1 LKKPSEYL
9 SLFRSLG
16 KEWKWLL
23 HYASRYRLQIIFYVI
38 IGLLSTA
45 MGIGSTVASKYL
57 IDSVISKDSDTILTS
72 AVLAVGLSV
81 LPGIGEKRG
90 GIDARCEYA
99 FAHRGDAAVEEII
112 RRQRIDGS
120 WGTDFLTRQNAA
132 ALKLVPSAR
141 SAYKKALRYLRS
153 KGLQPMSEAE
163 LNHFAERSAVNI

>member
-1 LKKPSEYL
+1 MNADLKRQLEEMGPEYREMVDLLL
-9 SLFRSLG
+9 SAHAPVAAVKRPARRGWWFAGS
-16 KEWKWLL
+16 
-23 HYASRYRLQIIFYVI
+23 
-38 IGLLSTA
+38 GLLA
-45 MGIGSTVASKYL
+45 AGLL
-57 IDSVISKDSDTILTS
+57 I
-72 AVLAVGLSV
+72 AVGLSV

-99 FAHRGDAAVEEII
+99 FAHRGGAAVEEII

-163 LNHFAERSAVNI
+163 LNHIAERSAVNI